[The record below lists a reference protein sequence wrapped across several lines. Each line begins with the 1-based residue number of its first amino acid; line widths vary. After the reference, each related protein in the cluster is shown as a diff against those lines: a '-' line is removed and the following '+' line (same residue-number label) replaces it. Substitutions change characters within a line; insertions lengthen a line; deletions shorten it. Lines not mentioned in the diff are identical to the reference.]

1 MAQQGR
7 FVRRLLMA
15 VDIEGYSRRTA
26 ATHYD
31 AQVRLLRIV
40 QCACRYARIR
50 QVEPQESG
58 DGLMLVFPPGLD
70 EARVVPAL
78 IRGFRHGLYEN
89 NRDPGEFG
97 PIRARMAIVEG
108 ATARSPNGYAGPASI
123 LVNDLVGVPVLK
135 RKLAD
140 ARPDSDVAVIVPH
153 PLYADLV
160 SQNYP
165 GLSREH
171 FSRVELA
178 LRGEP
183 VVAWIC
189 LPLAGPAPDPHGAEV
204 RWDGVATVLTV
215 SGLATVAAEFARRH
229 RAAVVAAGRATSP
242 GGRDTHHRD
251 HDDPDRWEHHPPS
264 HHDDVDEPRHDL
276 HHHDDDLH
284 HHDDLHHDD
293 DQSHP

>member
-1 MAQQGR
+1 MVLQGN

-15 VDIEGYSRRTA
+15 VDIEKYSRRTA

-58 DGLMLVFPPGLD
+58 DGLMLVFPPGLN

-78 IRGFRHGLYEN
+78 IRGFRHGLSEN

-108 ATARSPNGYAGPASI
+108 ATARSPNGFAGPASI

-140 ARPDSDVAVIVPH
+140 ARPDSDLAVIVPH
-153 PLYADLV
+153 ALYADLV

-165 GLSREH
+165 GLTREH
-171 FSRVELA
+171 FSRVA
-178 LRGEP
+178 LTLREEP
-183 VVAWIC
+183 VVAWVC
-189 LPLAGPAPDPHGAEV
+189 LPPAGPAPDPYGPEI

-215 SGLATVAAEFARRH
+215 SGLATVAAELAHRY
-229 RAAVVAAGRATSP
+229 RAASTAGGRTVVA
-242 GGRDTHHRD
+242 GGHHTRRGD
-251 HDDPDRWEHHPPS
+251 HDGSDRLDPDHPS
-264 HHDDVDEPRHDL
+264 HPDDVDEPRHDVVL
-276 HHHDDDLH
+276 
-284 HHDDLHHDD
+284 HDDLHHDD
-293 DQSHP
+293 LHQDDPPHP